1 MEWTGLFRIP
11 ESPVLIESKANEEGM
26 DIKAAQQDV
35 RTTFMHGSVGQTI
48 SGVIWLVSAVLGTWV
63 SERYAI
69 LLLVMGGAFIFPL
82 TQLTLRLLGRSSA
95 LPKGHPMNQL
105 ATQVAFIVP
114 FSLPLIGAA
123 SLYNL
128 NWFYPA
134 FMLVVGTHYL
144 PFMFLY
150 GMWEFAALAGILIFG
165 SVGIGMW
172 LTDSFTFGG
181 WFTAVV
187 LLAFALWVRR
197 SSDSSRR

>member
-1 MEWTGLFRIP
+1 
-11 ESPVLIESKANEEGM
+11 M
-26 DIKAAQQDV
+26 DIKAAQEDV
-35 RTTFMHGSVGQTI
+35 RNTFMRGSVGQAV
-48 SGVIWLVSAVLGTWV
+48 SGVIWLASAALGTWV

-69 LLLVMGGAFIFPL
+69 LLLVVGGAFIFPL
-82 TQLTLRLLGRSSA
+82 TQLTLRLLGRSGT

-114 FSLPLIGAA
+114 FSLLLIGAA

-150 GMWEFAALAGILIFG
+150 GMREFVALAGILIFG
-165 SVGIGMW
+165 SMSVGMW

-181 WFTAVV
+181 WFTAAV

-197 SSDSSRR
+197 SSDFSRR